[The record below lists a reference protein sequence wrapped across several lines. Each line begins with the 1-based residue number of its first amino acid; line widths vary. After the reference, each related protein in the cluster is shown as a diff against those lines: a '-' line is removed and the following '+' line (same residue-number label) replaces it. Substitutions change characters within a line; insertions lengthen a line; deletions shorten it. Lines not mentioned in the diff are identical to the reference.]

1 MATSKKRPAKKKV
14 VAKKPAKEVKAKSE
28 YDNIK
33 NNDGVYSYICN
44 CGSVTMTSISLPKL
58 KRQIDKSEDKC

>member
-14 VAKKPAKEVKAKSE
+14 VAKKTVVKEKSKSH

-33 NNDGVYSYICN
+33 SEDGKYSYICN
-44 CGSVTMTSISLPKL
+44 CGSVTMTSINLDKL

>member
-14 VAKKPAKEVKAKSE
+14 VAKKTVVKETSNSH

-33 NNDGVYSYICN
+33 SEDGVYSYICN
-44 CGSVTMTSISLPKL
+44 CGSVTMTSISLDKL